1 MRLLLKSLLFV
12 FSALFVAACSDD
24 SEGVEYLFDRS
35 VQDVSVLKSC
45 ATTSDSVE
53 CFQLRWRVPIETENL
68 ARFHI
73 WLDTTYIG
81 DTTKSV
87 PKNATE
93 HSIQVEY
100 HSGALYDTLDLS
112 ALVSEYL
119 DRDSLHIAIWCEYTD
134 DNDAGSVQHLYVHF
148 GDDLPP
154 SSISVQDS
162 VWTTGVVLDW
172 ARPTDQTDFYKPSE
186 LSGRIVGY
194 NVLLYAQDTT
204 EDIRNVKV
212 KLEWDGGVDSLGNT
226 GYKRHA
232 RYKANN
238 DSIWLSN
245 VDAGVDVKNY
255 LRLAVID
262 GAGFDFENA
271 DANRFRIT
279 VEGLRAQHY
288 YTIGIT
294 SWDSAG
300 NSSGSGGTGSVATN
314 QLFITT
320 DSIAPLMP
328 TAVWTRPDSLY
339 PKYAALDSNRVILFW
354 SRSIDPL
361 VTNHNITVDSVLTIP
376 NTCKKSYPSCYRDVQ
391 TYMVELWNGES
402 FEAATGAGGESETRY
417 ADSYLLQG
425 NSMVFSLSGTFVTD
439 TIRWV
444 VPRDTLIVRIRS
456 IDSSG
461 YYSVALIDTI
471 PVTPGPEND
480 LACPKGFVPVR
491 TSDTTR
497 FCIERFEHQDSDS
510 TFMHDVLYSE
520 ALAACK
526 SMDASGFT
534 VSLCKEN
541 DWEKACRAETR
552 VTYGVIEESDFSASE
567 YLFRYCNVGT
577 DDSTGTYLLANR
589 NPKCVSPDGIRDL
602 PGSYQEWT
610 IGRKKD
616 TVEVL
621 KGTSY
626 ALFSEQ
632 DRSSLAKCTSFS
644 TPYRLRAAYTQDTVY
659 LYRNA
664 SKVDT
669 TTTKDTSRTLYATLT
684 QKDFR
689 DTLQYFTVTNPKTGD
704 VLGEDYVLMKE
715 YRSGGEEWLKSIA
728 NGLIYKKDHIKV
740 VFLLG
745 TTVNYRNA
753 AAFYRDPTISF
764 RCCAYPE

>member
-1 MRLLLKSLLFV
+1 
-12 FSALFVAACSDD
+12 
-24 SEGVEYLFDRS
+24 
-35 VQDVSVLKSC
+35 
-45 ATTSDSVE
+45 
-53 CFQLRWRVPIETENL
+53 
-68 ARFHI
+68 
-73 WLDTTYIG
+73 
-81 DTTKSV
+81 
-87 PKNATE
+87 
-93 HSIQVEY
+93 
-100 HSGALYDTLDLS
+100 
-112 ALVSEYL
+112 
-119 DRDSLHIAIWCEYTD
+119 
-134 DNDAGSVQHLYVHF
+134 
-148 GDDLPP
+148 
-154 SSISVQDS
+154 
-162 VWTTGVVLDW
+162 
-172 ARPTDQTDFYKPSE
+172 
-186 LSGRIVGY
+186 
-194 NVLLYAQDTT
+194 
-204 EDIRNVKV
+204 
-212 KLEWDGGVDSLGNT
+212 
-226 GYKRHA
+226 
-232 RYKANN
+232 
-238 DSIWLSN
+238 
-245 VDAGVDVKNY
+245 
-255 LRLAVID
+255 
-262 GAGFDFENA
+262 
-271 DANRFRIT
+271 
-279 VEGLRAQHY
+279 
-288 YTIGIT
+288 
-294 SWDSAG
+294 
-300 NSSGSGGTGSVATN
+300 
-314 QLFITT
+314 
-320 DSIAPLMP
+320 
-328 TAVWTRPDSLY
+328 
-339 PKYAALDSNRVILFW
+339 
-354 SRSIDPL
+354 
-361 VTNHNITVDSVLTIP
+361 
-376 NTCKKSYPSCYRDVQ
+376 
-391 TYMVELWNGES
+391 
-402 FEAATGAGGESETRY
+402 
-417 ADSYLLQG
+417 
-425 NSMVFSLSGTFVTD
+425 MVFSLSGTFVTD

-480 LACPKGFVPVR
+480 LACPNGFVPVR

-632 DRSSLAKCTSFS
+632 DRVSLAKCTSFS

-728 NGLIYKKDHIKV
+728 NGLTYKKDHIKV

-745 TTVNYRNA
+745 TSVNYRNA